1 MIMGFL
7 SGIFKSRDAPKNR
20 TAGSAYSFF
29 PGMSSSGKRVNERT
43 AMQTSA
49 VYACVRVISESVASL
64 PLHVYRYNGDGG
76 KEKAIDHPL
85 YRLLH
90 DEPNAEM
97 TAYSFFEVALT
108 HLLLWGNFYAQIIR
122 NGKGEVLGLYPLMPD
137 RMKVDRDENR
147 RLYYEYTV
155 SSDDPPT
162 NKDATVVLKPEDV
175 LHIPGLSFDGLV
187 GYSPIAMAK
196 QSIGLSIAAEEFG
209 SKFYANSAVPSG
221 ILEHPGVLKDPKKV
235 RDSWM
240 STFGGSANS
249 NKVAVL
255 EEGMSYKPISINPS
269 EAQFLDTRKFQVT
282 EICRIFRVPPHMVAD
297 LDKSSF
303 SNIEQQSLEYVQ
315 YTLRPWLTRI
325 EQAMF
330 RRLFSE
336 EEKKSYFIKFN
347 VDGLLRGDYQSRM
360 NGYAVGIQNGF
371 MSPNDVRTLEDLD
384 LIPDELGGNKYMCN
398 GNMIDIA
405 SVGKQYGEEEQNESS
420 EVLEVEESDTKQ
432 RRSERKNP
440 LPGRGNS

>member
-1 MIMGFL
+1 MGIF
-7 SGIFKSRDAPKNR
+7 SGIFRSRDAPKNR

-64 PLHVYRYNGDGG
+64 PLHVYKYNGDGG
-76 KEKAIDHPL
+76 KEKALDHPL

-137 RMKVDRDENR
+137 RMRVDRDENR
-147 RLYYEYTV
+147 HLYYEYTL
-155 SSDDPPT
+155 STDDPIT
-162 NKDATVVLKPEDV
+162 NKNQTVILQPEDV
-175 LHIPGLSFDGLV
+175 LHVSGLSYDGLV

-221 ILEHPGVLKDPKKV
+221 ILEHPGILKDPSKV
-235 RDSWM
+235 RESWM
-240 STFGGSANS
+240 NTFGGSANS

-255 EEGMSYKPISINPS
+255 EEGMKYTPISINPS
-269 EAQFLDTRKFQVT
+269 EAQFLDTRKFQVV
-282 EICRIFRVPPHMVAD
+282 EICRIFRVPPHMV
-297 LDKSSF
+297 SSLEGATY

-315 YTLRPWLTRI
+315 YTLRPWLTRL

-330 RRLFSE
+330 RRLFTE
-336 EEKKSYFIKFN
+336 EEKKTYFIKFN
-347 VDGLLRGDYQSRM
+347 ADALLRGDYQSRM
-360 NGYAVGIQNGF
+360 NGYATGINNGF
-371 MSPNDVRTLEDLD
+371 LCPNDVRSLEDLD
-384 LIPDELGGNKYMCN
+384 RIPDELGGNKYMCN
-398 GNMIDIA
+398 GNMIDLA
-405 SVGKQYGEEEQNESS
+405 SVGKQYGEEEQNE
-420 EVLEVEESDTKQ
+420 EDTDDRQ
-432 RRSERKNP
+432 NLRKPNRF
-440 LPGRGNS
+440 GRN

>member
-1 MIMGFL
+1 MIMGFF

-29 PGMSSSGKRVNERT
+29 PGMSSSGKRVNEQT

-64 PLHVYRYNGDGG
+64 PLHVYRYNSEGG

-122 NGKGEVLGLYPLMPD
+122 NGKGEVVGLYPLMPD

-147 RLYYEYTV
+147 HLYYEYTL
-155 SSDDPPT
+155 STDDPIT
-162 NKDATVVLKPEDV
+162 NKNQTVILQPEDV
-175 LHIPGLSFDGLV
+175 LHVSGLSYDGLV

-221 ILEHPGVLKDPKKV
+221 ILEHPGILKDPSKV
-235 RDSWM
+235 RESWM
-240 STFGGSANS
+240 NTFGGSANS

-255 EEGMSYKPISINPS
+255 EEGMKYTPISINPS
-269 EAQFLDTRKFQVT
+269 EAQFLDTRKFQVV
-282 EICRIFRVPPHMVAD
+282 EICRIFRVPPHMV
-297 LDKSSF
+297 SSLEGATY

-315 YTLRPWLTRI
+315 YTLRPWLTRL

-330 RRLFSE
+330 RRLFTE
-336 EEKKSYFIKFN
+336 EEKKTYFIKFN
-347 VDGLLRGDYQSRM
+347 ADALLRGDYQSRM
-360 NGYAVGIQNGF
+360 NGYATGINNGF
-371 MSPNDVRTLEDLD
+371 LCPNDVRSLEDLD
-384 LIPDELGGNKYMCN
+384 RIPDELGGNKYMCN
-398 GNMIDIA
+398 GNMIDLA
-405 SVGKQYGEEEQNESS
+405 SVGKQYGEEEQNE
-420 EVLEVEESDTKQ
+420 EDTDDRQ
-432 RRSERKNP
+432 NLRKPNRF
-440 LPGRGNS
+440 GRN

>member
-1 MIMGFL
+1 MGLF
-7 SGIFKSRDAPKNR
+7 SGIFKSRDAPQNK

-29 PGMSSSGKRVNERT
+29 LGNSAAGKRVNERS

-64 PLHVYRYNGDGG
+64 PLHLYRYTDEGG

-85 YRLLH
+85 YHLLH
-90 DEPNAEM
+90 DEPNPEM

-108 HLLLWGNFYAQIIR
+108 HLLLWGNSYSQIIR
-122 NGKGEVLGLYPLMPD
+122 NGKGEVVALYPLMPD
-137 RMKVDRDENR
+137 RMNVDRDEHGH
-147 RLYYEYTV
+147 LYYEYLI
-155 SSDDPPT
+155 SSDDAPT
-162 NKDATVVLKPEDV
+162 NKGSSVILKPEDV
-175 LHIPGLSFDGLV
+175 LHVPGLSFDGLV

-196 QSIGLSIAAEEFG
+196 NAIGLGIAAEEFG
-209 SKFYANSAVPSG
+209 SKFYANGAAPSG
-221 ILEHPGVLKDPKKV
+221 VLEHPGTLKDPSKV
-235 RDSWM
+235 RESWQA
-240 STFGGSANS
+240 TFGGSSNS

-255 EEGMSYKPISINPS
+255 EEGLKYVPISINPS

-315 YTLRPWLTRI
+315 YTLRPWLTRL
-325 EQAMF
+325 EQAMS
-330 RRLFSE
+330 RRLFTE
-336 EEKKSYFIKFN
+336 EEKKTYFVRYN

-371 MSPNDVRTLEDLD
+371 MSPNDVRKLEDLD
-384 LIPDELGGNKYMCN
+384 LIPEELGGNTYMCN

-405 SVGKQYGEEEQNESS
+405 SVGKQYDSGKETKDEKS
-420 EVLEVEESDTKQ
+420 EVLELEESEDSKPGNK
-432 RRSERKNP
+432 RRSHRKNP
-440 LPGRGNS
+440 

>member
-1 MIMGFL
+1 MGIF
-7 SGIFKSRDAPKNR
+7 SGIFRSRDAPKNR
-20 TAGSAYSFF
+20 TAGSAYTFF

-64 PLHVYRYNGDGG
+64 PLHVYKYNSDGG
-76 KEKAIDHPL
+76 KEKAIEHPL

-90 DEPNAEM
+90 DEPNGEM

-122 NGKGEVLGLYPLMPD
+122 NGKGELLGLYPLMPD
-137 RMKVDRDENR
+137 RMRVDRDEDR
-147 RLYYEYTV
+147 HLYYEYTL
-155 SSDDPPT
+155 STDDPVE
-162 NKDATVVLKPEDV
+162 NKSQTVILQPEDV

-221 ILEHPGVLKDPKKV
+221 ILEHPGILKDPAKV

-255 EEGMSYKPISINPS
+255 EKGMKYTPISINPS
-269 EAQFLDTRKFQVT
+269 EAQFLDTRKFQIV
-282 EICRIFRVPPHMVAD
+282 EICRIFRVPPHMIAS
-297 LDKSSF
+297 LEGATF

-315 YTLRPWLTRI
+315 YTLRPWLTRL

-330 RRLFSE
+330 RRLFTE
-336 EEKKSYFIKFN
+336 EEKKTYFIKFN

-360 NGYAVGIQNGF
+360 NGYATARQNGW
-371 MSPNDVRTLEDLD
+371 MSANDIRELENLD
-384 LIPDELGGNKYMCN
+384 RIPAELGGDLYLIN
-398 GNMIDIA
+398 GNMTKLEDA
-405 SVGKQYGEEEQNESS
+405 GLFAGQKREEESDEES
-420 EVLEVEESDTKQ
+420 EVLEVEESDTIQ
-432 RRSERKNP
+432 RRTFRKNAV
-440 LPGRGNS
+440 S

>member
-20 TAGSAYSFF
+20 TAGSAYNFF
-29 PGMSSSGKRVNERT
+29 PGMSSSGKRVNEHT

-64 PLHVYRYNGDGG
+64 PLHVYRYNADGG

-85 YRLLH
+85 YRILH
-90 DEPNAEM
+90 DEANCEM

-137 RMKVDRDENR
+137 RMRVDRDENKQ
-147 RLYYEYTV
+147 LYYEYTV
-155 SSDDPPT
+155 GYDEPPI
-162 NKDATVVLKPEDV
+162 NKNMTVILKPEDV
-175 LHIPGLSFDGLV
+175 LHVPGLSFDGLV

-221 ILEHPGVLKDPKKV
+221 ILEHPGILKDPGKV
-235 RDSWM
+235 RDSWIQ
-240 STFGGSANS
+240 TFGGSANS

-255 EEGMSYKPISINPS
+255 EEGMKYTPISINPS

-315 YTLRPWLTRI
+315 YTLRPWLTRL

-330 RRLFSE
+330 RRLFTE
-336 EEKKSYFIKFN
+336 EEKRTYFIKFN

-360 NGYAVGIQNGF
+360 NGYATARQNGW
-371 MSPNDVRTLEDLD
+371 MSANDIRELENLD
-384 LIPDELGGNKYMCN
+384 RIPAELGGDLYLIN
-398 GNMIDIA
+398 GNMTKLEDA
-405 SVGKQYGEEEQNESS
+405 GLFAGQTGKEEENEES
-420 EVLEVEESDTKQ
+420 EVLEVAESDVQ
-432 RRSERKNP
+432 RRTKRTNP
-440 LPGRGNS
+440 LS

>member
-1 MIMGFL
+1 MGFL

-29 PGMSSSGKRVNERT
+29 PGMSSSGKRVNEQT

-64 PLHVYRYNGDGG
+64 PLHVYRYNDDGG

-147 RLYYEYTV
+147 HLYYEYTL
-155 SSDDPPT
+155 STDDPIT
-162 NKDATVVLKPEDV
+162 NKNQTVILQPEEV
-175 LHIPGLSFDGLV
+175 LHVPGLSFDGLV
-187 GYSPIAMAK
+187 GYSPISMAK

-221 ILEHPGVLKDPKKV
+221 ILEHPGILKDPSKV
-235 RDSWM
+235 RESWM
-240 STFGGSANS
+240 NTFGGSSNS

-255 EEGMSYKPISINPS
+255 EEGMKYTPISINPS
-269 EAQFLDTRKFQVT
+269 EAQFLDTRKFQVV
-282 EICRIFRVPPHMVAD
+282 EICRIFRVPPHMIAS
-297 LDKSSF
+297 LEGATY

-315 YTLRPWLTRI
+315 YTLRPWLIRI
-325 EQAMF
+325 EQAMC

-347 VDGLLRGDYQSRM
+347 ADGLLRGDYQSRM

-405 SVGKQYGEEEQNESS
+405 SVGKQYGEEEQNE
-420 EVLEVEESDTKQ
+420 EDTNDRQ
-432 RRSERKNP
+432 NLRKPNRF
-440 LPGRGNS
+440 GRN

>member
-1 MIMGFL
+1 MGIF
-7 SGIFKSRDAPKNR
+7 SGIFRSRDAPKNR
-20 TAGSAYSFF
+20 TAGSAYTFF

-64 PLHVYRYNGDGG
+64 PLHVYKYNSDGG
-76 KEKAIDHPL
+76 KEKAIEHPL

-90 DEPNAEM
+90 DEPNGEM

-122 NGKGEVLGLYPLMPD
+122 NGKGELLGLYPLMPD

-147 RLYYEYTV
+147 HLYYEYTL
-155 SSDDPPT
+155 SMDDPVE
-162 NKDATVVLKPEDV
+162 NKSQTVILQPEDV

-221 ILEHPGVLKDPKKV
+221 ILEHPGILKDPAKV
-235 RDSWM
+235 RDSWVQ
-240 STFGGSANS
+240 TFGGSANS

-255 EEGMSYKPISINPS
+255 EEGMKYTPISINPS
-269 EAQFLDTRKFQVT
+269 EAQFLDTRKFQIV
-282 EICRIFRVPPHMVAD
+282 EICRIFRVPPHMIAS
-297 LDKSSF
+297 LEGATF

-315 YTLRPWLTRI
+315 YTLRPWLTRL

-330 RRLFSE
+330 RRLFTE
-336 EEKKSYFIKFN
+336 EEKKKYFIKFN

-360 NGYAVGIQNGF
+360 NGYATARQNGW
-371 MSPNDVRTLEDLD
+371 MSANDIRELENLD
-384 LIPDELGGNKYMCN
+384 RIPAELGGDLYLIN
-398 GNMIDIA
+398 GNMTKLEDA
-405 SVGKQYGEEEQNESS
+405 GVFAGQTGKEESDEES
-420 EVLEVEESDTKQ
+420 EVLEVEESDTIQ
-432 RRSERKNP
+432 RRTFRKNAV
-440 LPGRGNS
+440 S

>member
-1 MIMGFL
+1 MGFL

-221 ILEHPGVLKDPKKV
+221 ILEHPGILKDPKKV

-255 EEGMSYKPISINPS
+255 EEGMKYTPISINPS

-336 EEKKSYFIKFN
+336 EEKKAYFIKFN

-420 EVLEVEESDTKQ
+420 EILEVEESDTKQ

>member
-1 MIMGFL
+1 MGIF
-7 SGIFKSRDAPKNR
+7 SGIFRSRDAPKDR
-20 TAGSAYSFF
+20 TAGSAYAFF

-64 PLHVYRYNGDGG
+64 PLHVYRYNSDGG
-76 KEKAIDHPL
+76 KEKAIEHPL

-90 DEPNAEM
+90 DEPNGEM

-137 RMKVDRDENR
+137 RMRVDRDENR
-147 RLYYEYTV
+147 HLYYEYTL
-155 SSDDPPT
+155 STDDPQT
-162 NKDATVVLKPEDV
+162 NKNQTVILQPEDV

-221 ILEHPGVLKDPKKV
+221 ILEHPGILKDPAKV

-240 STFGGSANS
+240 QTFGGSANS

-255 EEGMSYKPISINPS
+255 EEGMKYTPISINPS
-269 EAQFLDTRKFQVT
+269 EAQFLDTRKFQIV
-282 EICRIFRVPPHMVAD
+282 EICRIFRVPPHMIAS
-297 LDKSSF
+297 LEGATY

-315 YTLRPWLTRI
+315 YTLRPWLTRL

-330 RRLFSE
+330 RRLFTE
-336 EEKKSYFIKFN
+336 EEKKQYFIRFN
-347 VDGLLRGDYQSRM
+347 VEGLLRGDYQSRM
-360 NGYAVGIQNGF
+360 NGYATARQNGW
-371 MSPNDVRTLEDLD
+371 MSANDIRELENLD
-384 LIPDELGGNKYMCN
+384 KIPAELGGDLYLIN
-398 GNMIDIA
+398 GNMTKLEDA
-405 SVGKQYGEEEQNESS
+405 GLFAGQTGKEESDEES
-420 EVLEVEESDTKQ
+420 EVLEVEESDTNQ
-432 RRSERKNP
+432 RRTFRKNAV
-440 LPGRGNS
+440 S